1 MPQFLS
7 DEWIEAAQAIRAD
20 LGDSAPALAQQV
32 QVNLTV
38 KSAPFGDGVVQ
49 AHLDTTGEGIVI
61 GQGHLDGAATTVTT
75 DYDTARKVFIEQDQQ
90 GAMVAFM
97 SGKVQIAGDMSKMMM
112 LMQGAPDPAALE
124 IAARIKAI
132 TD

>member
-1 MPQFLS
+1 MAQFLS
-7 DEWIEAAQAIRAD
+7 DEWIEAAHAIRAEM
-20 LGDSAPALAQQV
+20 GDSSPAPTQQV

-38 KSAPFGDGVVQ
+38 KSAPFGDGVVS

-61 GQGHLDGAATTVTT
+61 GLGHLEGAPTTVTT
-75 DYDTARKVFIEQDQQ
+75 DYDTARSVFIEQDQQ
-90 GAMVAFM
+90 AAMTAFM
-97 SGKVQIAGDMSKMMM
+97 TGKVQISGDMTKMMM
-112 LMQGAPDPAALE
+112 LMQGAPDPAAIE

>member
-1 MPQFLS
+1 MAQFLS
-7 DEWIEAAQAIRAD
+7 DEWIEAAHAIREG
-20 LGDSAPALAQQV
+20 LGDSTPAPTQQV
-32 QVNLTV
+32 QVNLTI

-75 DYDTARKVFIEQDQQ
+75 DYETARSVFIEQDQQ
-90 GAMVAFM
+90 AAMAAFM
-97 SGKVQIAGDMSKMMM
+97 SGKVQISGDMTKMMM
-112 LMQGAPDPAALE
+112 LMQGAPDPAAVE